1 MHLRQEQKGT
11 IFLLLIV
18 VIIAVVSGVLF
29 FSLKEDEVGDILK
42 QEQVIKTL
50 LVLEDEGEVL
60 STEILFYYPVSNQGT
75 VVNIPGNVGQ
85 IFSSIGRV
93 DRIDQIYAEKGI
105 GAYRSEIEKLI
116 GSPIQFYLVL
126 SMKNLQVITDRL
138 GGLRVFVPS
147 PVDAVS
153 QDDQRWLLPSGAI
166 VLDGD
171 KLSVYLRYQIE
182 DEVYSNLM
190 ERRQNI
196 DLALLSAMN
205 RNAQIIFTKK
215 NFRYF
220 ENFFKTN
227 VDNEGLRRLLSVI
240 SKVDVEQIVP
250 QTVTGTRRMVDGKE
264 LLFPFYDGQ
273 LIKDVVLQIIN
284 SLVAE
289 NRFLSNRVYVLEI
302 KNGTNTQGLAHNT
315 SALLRSAGYD
325 VLRTMNADS
334 NTVEKT
340 EIIDHIGNAEVA
352 RALGNFI
359 RCKNI
364 TEEEIASGDDI
375 GNTAENVDFTII
387 LGSDFDGRYV
397 H

>member
-105 GAYRSEIEKLI
+105 EVYRSEIEKLI

>member
-105 GAYRSEIEKLI
+105 AAYRSEIEKLI